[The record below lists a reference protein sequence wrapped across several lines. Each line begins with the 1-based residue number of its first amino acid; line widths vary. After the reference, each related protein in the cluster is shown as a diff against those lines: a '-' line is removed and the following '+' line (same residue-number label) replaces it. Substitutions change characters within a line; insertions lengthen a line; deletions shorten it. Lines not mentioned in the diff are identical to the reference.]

1 MDAQSCLNECDDPG
15 TPREVASNAP
25 TVARPAA
32 RDVHVWRIELL
43 GDAEAYVA
51 SLSPAERLRLERLR
65 GEQRDRFA
73 ISHGAIRR
81 VLGAY
86 LECSA
91 RDVPLESP
99 SGRPPRVPGLEL
111 SLTHCEQLAL
121 FAVAV
126 TPVGVDVEATNRVAD
141 DLRELAEATLSPA
154 ELRQF
159 LTTPPQDQARTWL
172 RSWVRKEAVL
182 KARREG
188 LDRRSLRELDVS
200 ADRVEEL
207 TLVDLDLGPSHVA
220 AAALTP
226 PAARIT
232 LRDWTDDSR

>member
-43 GDAEAYVA
+43 A
-51 SLSPAERLRLERLR
+51 
-65 GEQRDRFA
+65 
-73 ISHGAIRR
+73 
-81 VLGAY
+81 
-86 LECSA
+86 
-91 RDVPLESP
+91 
-99 SGRPPRVPGLEL
+99 
-111 SLTHCEQLAL
+111 HCEQLAL

>member
-1 MDAQSCLNECDDPG
+1 M
-15 TPREVASNAP
+15 
-25 TVARPAA
+25 ARPTA

-43 GDAEAYVA
+43 GDADRHVA
-51 SLSPAERLRLERLR
+51 SLSPGEHGRLERLC

-73 ISHGAIRR
+73 ISHGAIRQ

-86 LECSA
+86 LGCA
-91 RDVPLESP
+91 PADVPLESLSGQPP
-99 SGRPPRVPGLEL
+99 SMVGLEL
-111 SLTHCEQLAL
+111 SLTHCDDLAL

-126 TPVGVDVEATNRVAD
+126 TPVGVDIEATSRVGSD
-141 DLRELAEATLSPA
+141 DLEELGEATLSPA

-159 LTTPPQDQARTWL
+159 LMTPSEDQPRAWL

-188 LDRRSLRELDVS
+188 LGDRSLCEVDVS
-200 ADRVEEL
+200 DDHVGEL
-207 TLVDLDLGPSHVA
+207 VLVDLEVGSSHVGA
-220 AAALTP
+220 AAITP

-232 LRDWTDDSR
+232 LKDWIGQSS